1 MALDPSIAMGFRGAQ
16 IENPLEQYKR
26 AMQAQAAQQQNA
38 LTQMQI
44 AREEQAQ
51 LEQNALRG
59 LYREAVTPQGTV
71 DYNKLTAA
79 AARRGL
85 GYLTPQFEEARAA
98 QDTRQM
104 ASEKS
109 RLNIIRSKAEDARDY
124 LAQIDPAAPDA
135 AERIMALHE
144 ATHADPDMNS
154 YLVKNFGA
162 TAERGRAEIARIAQG
177 GPQAIAQYLERATTG
192 AATVAEQLRQ
202 QELDKPILM
211 TPGQVLVSP
220 EGKRIYTAPPSPK
233 AAPAQRQPAAAAA
246 TAASGAPLGSGVP
259 AAQAKAEAT
268 GRGKMLSDQYKA
280 LSESAKIAV
289 KTLPAIETNLAI
301 LDSGFRTGFGTEAIK
316 AGASVLSALG
326 VQDAEK
332 YAARGE
338 TFLANVNQIVLQRQ
352 LEQKGPQTEADARRI
367 TATGAQLGNTPQ
379 GNRFIL
385 NVAKAQLNRDL
396 EQRKFYNDWWRKN
409 KTYEGAED
417 AWYAS
422 EGNKSLFERPELSQ
436 YRSKTPTP
444 AGGAGK
450 WEVVR

>member
-38 LTQMQI
+38 LMQMQI
-44 AREEQAQ
+44 AQEEQARQ
-51 LEQNALRG
+51 EQNALRG

-192 AATVAEQLRQ
+192 AATVAEHLRQ

-233 AAPAQRQPAAAAA
+233 AAPAQRQPAAA
-246 TAASGAPLGSGVP
+246 P
-259 AAQAKAEAT
+259 AAAAPAAAPARVPVGTPAQQAKAQAQSEA
-268 GRGKMLSDQYKA
+268 KIMLSQELGTVLGYY
-280 LSESAKIAV
+280 E
-289 KTLPAIETNLAI
+289 NLNDMRAMPSPSRTAPENI
-301 LDSGFRTGFGTEAIK
+301 L
-316 AGASVLSALG
+316 ASVRSSEMGQGFERTVATKAQTLRDNIANSRQRLLSHI
-326 VQDAEK
+326 K
-332 YAARGE
+332 
-338 TFLANVNQIVLQRQ
+338 N
-352 LEQKGPQTEADARRI
+352 
-367 TATGAQLGNTPQ
+367 ATGASAQQMNSNVELQTWLNALTNPRQSIETVRETLGQLDSVIAGVERQVEKDRQKTDKKPSEPSGGVPTGVDPALWNVMTP
-379 GNRFIL
+379 
-385 NVAKAQLNRDL
+385 
-396 EQRKFYNDWWRKN
+396 E
-409 KTYEGAED
+409 
-417 AWYAS
+417 
-422 EGNKSLFERPELSQ
+422 ERALW
-436 YRSKTPTP
+436 K
-444 AGGAGK
+444 K
-450 WEVVR
+450 